1 MRAFWADLWQRRWF
15 RWTFTPMAAIAVT
28 WCCICLILNY
38 AGEKRWQKVKARLEA
53 EGETF
58 DYFSLLPPPI
68 PDEENFC
75 AIEPLNGIRASESP
89 GPAGAKGRLK
99 RDEIERQV
107 AFLNRDMLRV
117 SFFDAL
123 YNAQPPDDEAIR
135 QEFKRMRLL
144 SLTLRRLPLPTS
156 EKDLT
161 FTWDKIKAELE
172 SHAPLLI
179 ELSKAATQRQE
190 ADYLPR
196 VTREELPEQLLTQS
210 FKHMSVCMDLGHL
223 FHLYSVA
230 CMKVGDKR
238 ASLDA
243 ALVHLR
249 LAKAARS
256 QCSVGG
262 GVNIYVHQTR
272 FLSLVWLQLLE
283 RQLDDADLAGI
294 QHELQLYDL
303 TAQHLAC
310 VRGELV
316 MMMNNLD
323 FLKTHR
329 FERFKEMN
337 NILYGAPPS
346 LVNDAMVA
354 MSVILP
360 DGFFT
365 LNKAS
370 GVELRYDYLL
380 EPIKKNGLRHLPADI
395 ASLQALLSTA
405 SGWERPDLMLS
416 KWLEISGAL
425 HCVMALAENQR
436 LQAILGC
443 ALERHYLRHHSYPA
457 RLEDLDPEFRTGVSL
472 LDVNGDPMLY
482 ALSSDSRFRLWSPG
496 PDGRDDGGKFDQEL
510 PARGRRSPGDPDF
523 IGDWVWRYEPGPRKP

>member
-1 MRAFWADLWQRRWF
+1 
-15 RWTFTPMAAIAVT
+15 MAAIAVT